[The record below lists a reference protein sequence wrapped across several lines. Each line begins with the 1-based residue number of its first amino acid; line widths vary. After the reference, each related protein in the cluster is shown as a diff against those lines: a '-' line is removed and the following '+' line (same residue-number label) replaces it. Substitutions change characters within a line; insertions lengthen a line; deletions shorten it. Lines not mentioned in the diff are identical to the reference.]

1 MYPRREQLH
10 SMFARRLIRQQKCFR
25 CCHKQVFV
33 RFAYPCP
40 VIVNT
45 LVPTATAVAA
55 LKFVVVGVGINVFV
69 ISPSLLTSAGSGI
82 SSGDLIASL
91 TILNLLCT
99 KSSIAVVIWGSPAII
114 AFAYIAAC

>member
-1 MYPRREQLH
+1 M
-10 SMFARRLIRQQKCFR
+10 
-25 CCHKQVFV
+25 
-33 RFAYPCP
+33 
-40 VIVNT
+40 
-45 LVPTATAVAA
+45 PTATAVAA
-55 LKFVVVGVGINVFV
+55 LKLVVVGVGINVFV

-99 KSSIAVVIWGSPAII
+99 KSSIAVVTCGSPAIT